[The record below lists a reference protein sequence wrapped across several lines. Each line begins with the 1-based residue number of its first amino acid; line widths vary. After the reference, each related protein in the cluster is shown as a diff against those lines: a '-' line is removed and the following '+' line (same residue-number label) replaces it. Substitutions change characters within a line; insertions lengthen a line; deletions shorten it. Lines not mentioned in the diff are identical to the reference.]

1 MAACLLPDGG
11 GLDLKKYQSYVRYQ
25 SDKSRRRITA
35 LVASSYEEE
44 QKSTNEYNDDLK
56 SITDELPKKKRRKK
70 KGVMA
75 RKNEDGELAVITP
88 QQSSWYQMYVNN
100 VVIEEEMHYQNK
112 FRTRFRLP
120 YPNYLELVED
130 CKKAEH
136 FERWQAVDATGKAAS
151 PIELLVLALVS
162 FFQFDDWSS
171 LLHTLGHKLRIHNT
185 AFRIN

>member
-1 MAACLLPDGG
+1 MDSLLNPPAHDSRPKSMAACMLPDGG

-75 RKNEDGELAVITP
+75 RKNEDGELEVITP
-88 QQSSWYQMYVNN
+88 QQSSWYQMY
-100 VVIEEEMHYQNK
+100 
-112 FRTRFRLP
+112 
-120 YPNYLELVED
+120 
-130 CKKAEH
+130 A
-136 FERWQAVDATGKAAS
+136 G
-151 PIELLVLALVS
+151 
-162 FFQFDDWSS
+162 
-171 LLHTLGHKLRIHNT
+171 
-185 AFRIN
+185 